1 MKFEWRKDAKKFY
14 LPKAQPE
21 MITVPP
27 QKFFILCG
35 QGNPNSD
42 RFAEEV
48 GVLYALSYAI
58 KMMPKNNITPEGYFE
73 YTVFPLE
80 GIWDLA
86 EEARGLDSL
95 DKDKLVY
102 TIMIRQPDFV
112 TDDLAQLAI
121 EKAKQKNPHPL
132 YDKVRFGSIEDGLC
146 VQMMHVGPYDSE
158 PESFAKMEAFCR
170 ENNLKRKSLTHREI
184 YITDPRRT
192 PPEKRKTEL
201 RFKVE
206 KV

>member
-1 MKFEWRKDAKKFY
+1 MKYEWRKDAKGLY

-27 QKFFILCG
+27 QKYFTLRG
-35 QGNPNSD
+35 QGNPNND
-42 RFAEEV
+42 QFAEEV

-95 DKDKLVY
+95 DKDKLIY

-112 TDDLAQLAI
+112 TDDIARMAI
-121 EKAKQKNPHPL
+121 DKTKQKKPHRL
-132 YDKVRFGSIEDGLC
+132 YDKVRFESIEDGLC
-146 VQMMHVGPYDSE
+146 VQMMHIGPYDSE
-158 PESFAKMEAFCR
+158 PESFAKMEAYCR

-184 YITDPRRT
+184 YISDARRT
-192 PPEKRKTEL
+192 PPEKQKTVL

-206 KV
+206 KI

>member
-1 MKFEWRKDAKKFY
+1 MKYEWRKDAKEFY

-21 MITVPP
+21 MIIIPP
-27 QKFFILCG
+27 QKFFTLRG

-42 RFAEEV
+42 QFAEEV

-58 KMMPKNNITPEGYFE
+58 KMMPKKNIIPEGYFE

-86 EEARGLDSL
+86 EEARGLESL

-112 TDDLAQLAI
+112 TDDLAQMAI
-121 EKAKQKNPHPL
+121 QMTKQKKPHPL
-132 YDKVRFGSIEDGLC
+132 YDKVRFESIEDGLC
-146 VQMMHVGPYDSE
+146 VQMMHIGPYDSE
-158 PESFAKMEAFCR
+158 PESFAKMEAYCR
-170 ENNLKRKSLTHREI
+170 ENSLKRISLTHREI
-184 YITDPRRT
+184 YITDPRKT
-192 PPEKRKTEL
+192 LPEKQKTVL